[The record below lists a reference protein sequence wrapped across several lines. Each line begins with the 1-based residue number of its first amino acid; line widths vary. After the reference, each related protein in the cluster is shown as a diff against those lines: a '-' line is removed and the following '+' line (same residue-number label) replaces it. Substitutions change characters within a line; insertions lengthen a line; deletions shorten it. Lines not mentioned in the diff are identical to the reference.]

1 MKIYILI
8 ILSFIFINK
17 HSKGQ
22 VSQDTIYF
30 NKDWDKVCHN
40 NAKYYRII
48 EKLNTHFI
56 VRDYYINEQLQMVG
70 SYISINPEIK
80 DGEFTWY
87 KKNGKV
93 LSVGH
98 YINNMAN
105 GSFMSFRKNGNIF
118 LKETYINDTL
128 NGILTYWKRDG
139 TFDFA
144 VEYCKGK
151 HDTSYASFKY
161 IYFYSIAF
169 IDSIFKMYSK
179 NYVEEN
185 IYVDCLNTRKNEN
198 PKIAVFFNRENNRY
212 YEIELYKNLILKYKY
227 TRYGF
232 HEHYEFYRRN
242 GYLNSDKLYTNKEK
256 DGVVKNYYR
265 NGEIKTEMRLVKDEI
280 VFPYY
285 IWKKNRVK
293 YKIDYISLET
303 YKEFGKFNFIGF
315 ATKKVKT
322 KMN

>member
-169 IDSIFKMYSK
+169 IDSIFKMY
-179 NYVEEN
+179 
-185 IYVDCLNTRKNEN
+185 L
-198 PKIAVFFNRENNRY
+198 
-212 YEIELYKNLILKYKY
+212 LI
-227 TRYGF
+227 
-232 HEHYEFYRRN
+232 
-242 GYLNSDKLYTNKEK
+242 D
-256 DGVVKNYYR
+256 
-265 NGEIKTEMRLVKDEI
+265 
-280 VFPYY
+280 
-285 IWKKNRVK
+285 
-293 YKIDYISLET
+293 ISLEEDKT
-303 YKEFGKFNFIGF
+303 LLQIHGHNFYITEDQLEKIKMVGNRDRVRKQKQSKQDIKDKEHIDLLMRTESRILDFKSFKI
-315 ATKKVKT
+315 
-322 KMN
+322 